1 MSVVLIYIQSYD
13 QLELGS
19 DRKMLVFPGSIDTFW
34 YLHVKLN
41 NNLLKPL
48 YDEVLSLVCL
58 YQFKL
63 NALTKLC
70 SYSKDFG
77 LKKRGH
83 FRCYTYYYAKKL
95 MIGQKLAKSIVQEN
109 TSIFIF
115 LITTLLLTDT

>member
-1 MSVVLIYIQSYD
+1 MSSYAEDPGCATRMSVVLIYIQSYD

-58 YQFKL
+58 
-63 NALTKLC
+63 
-70 SYSKDFG
+70 
-77 LKKRGH
+77 
-83 FRCYTYYYAKKL
+83 
-95 MIGQKLAKSIVQEN
+95 
-109 TSIFIF
+109 
-115 LITTLLLTDT
+115 